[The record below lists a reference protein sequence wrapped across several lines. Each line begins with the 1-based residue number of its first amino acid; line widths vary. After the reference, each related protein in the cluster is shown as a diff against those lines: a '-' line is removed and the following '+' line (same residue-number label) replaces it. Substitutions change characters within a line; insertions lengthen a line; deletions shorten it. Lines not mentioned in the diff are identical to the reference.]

1 MTKYEVLRGCWII
14 FVGLFGY
21 DQFVTKIR
29 KTMDKRSQLETSKK
43 VGTLANA
50 RTATYNGREGTCSH
64 RDQSPPVL
72 HHYQQRQ
79 QHHRGG
85 GRQHYPHSLTQGRAP
100 VITTRARL
108 KLLSHKN

>member
-14 FVGLFGY
+14 LVGLLGY
-21 DQFVTKIR
+21 DQFVTKIC

-50 RTATYNGREGTCSH
+50 RTATYNGR
-64 RDQSPPVL
+64 
-72 HHYQQRQ
+72 
-79 QHHRGG
+79 
-85 GRQHYPHSLTQGRAP
+85 AP

>member
-14 FVGLFGY
+14 LVGLLGY
-21 DQFVTKIR
+21 DQFVTKIC

-50 RTATYNGREGTCSH
+50 RTATYNGR
-64 RDQSPPVL
+64 
-72 HHYQQRQ
+72 
-79 QHHRGG
+79 
-85 GRQHYPHSLTQGRAP
+85 AP

-108 KLLSHKN
+108 IKIIA

>member
-50 RTATYNGREGTCSH
+50 RTATTPPRRRTAALPPQPNTRPRSRHHDEGAAKIIES
-64 RDQSPPVL
+64 
-72 HHYQQRQ
+72 
-79 QHHRGG
+79 
-85 GRQHYPHSLTQGRAP
+85 
-100 VITTRARL
+100 
-108 KLLSHKN
+108 